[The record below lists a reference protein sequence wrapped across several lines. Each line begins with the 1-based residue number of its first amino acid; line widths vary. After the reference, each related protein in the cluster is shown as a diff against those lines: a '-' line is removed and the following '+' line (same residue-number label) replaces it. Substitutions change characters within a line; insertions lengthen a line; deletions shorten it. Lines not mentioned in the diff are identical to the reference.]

1 MAPAPSFRGHQWTYR
16 PVRGSCLLLLLV
28 MSNLLLCQGNP
39 CPSCSPDEFDTF
51 LQNVTDLFI
60 DASWLSHDFH
70 NHSTIMFK
78 EFDEK
83 YAQGNLYHINATD
96 SCHTNSFHSPEER
109 DKAHQLNNE
118 DLSKWTLML
127 LYSWNS
133 PLCHLV
139 TELKSMKELSEAFLS
154 SAIEI
159 ENMSEKLQAFI
170 GSQFRKITV
179 PVLQTMHEV
188 PSTWSGLPSLKSSD
202 EDRCHS
208 ELYNLFHCLHR
219 DSRKVDMYIKI
230 LACRALKTC

>member
-1 MAPAPSFRGHQWTYR
+1 MAPAPSFRGHQWTYK

-70 NHSTIMFK
+70 NRSTIMFK

-170 GSQFRKITV
+170 GSQFRKSFIVIYSTV
-179 PVLQTMHEV
+179 KE
-188 PSTWSGLPSLKSSD
+188 SESGLPSLKSSD
-202 EDRCHS
+202 EDRRHS